1 MLDLAFVRQNFE
13 QIEQKLAQRAM
24 AGALDNFR
32 DVDTRRRKLLTEV
45 EALKNRRN
53 LASEEIGRLKKQGFE
68 AEDRKLEMRQV
79 GDEIKRLD
87 DEVAVLD
94 DELRQ
99 ILTNIPNVPHPS
111 VPVGRSSED
120 NQEVR
125 RWGEPPRF
133 SFEPRA
139 HWDIGEAL
147 GILDLARAAKI
158 TGARFAVYWDL
169 GAKLER
175 ALANFMLDVHGRE
188 HGYREVLPPAIVNAD
203 SMYGTGQLP
212 KFEEDLFK
220 IPGKSFQ
227 KNRYSKPKRGERVLA
242 DGHGDAWFEVVAY
255 DAGTEATRLELLD
268 KLGQKTGHIENG
280 IPRTSLLFRRDWYLI
295 PTAEVPLTNLFR
307 DEVLDAADL
316 PISLTAYTPCFRSE
330 AGSYG
335 KDTRGIIRHHQFQ
348 KVEMVKFAHPSTS
361 YDELERL
368 TVHAEDILQR
378 LGLHYRVV
386 NLCTGDLGFSAAKTY
401 DLEVWLPGQRVY
413 REISS
418 CSNFESFQ
426 ARRANIRFRVGG
438 KGKSDFVH
446 TLNGSGLPTG
456 RTWMAIVENYQ
467 QPDGSVLIPE
477 VLRGYLGGA
486 ERISP
491 AGRLVPK

>member
-1 MLDLAFVRQNFE
+1 MLDLGFVRQNFE
-13 QIEQKLAQRAM
+13 QVEQVLAQRGM
-24 AGALDNFR
+24 IGALDNFR

-53 LASEEIGRLKKQGFE
+53 LASREIGRLQKEGQD
-68 AEDRKLEMRQV
+68 ADDRKLEMRQV
-79 GDEIKRLD
+79 GDEIKRF
-87 DEVAVLD
+87 DEAVAVLD

-99 ILTNIPNVPHPS
+99 ILTSIPNIPHAS

-125 RWGEPPRF
+125 RWGEPPQF

-139 HWDIGEAL
+139 HWDIGESL
-147 GILDLARAAKI
+147 GILDLPRAAKI
-158 TGARFAVYWDL
+158 AGARFAVYWDL

-188 HGYREVLPPAIVNAD
+188 HGYREVLPPAIVNSA
-203 SMYGTGQLP
+203 SLFGTGNLP
-212 KFEEDLFK
+212 KFAEDLF
-220 IPGKSFQ
+220 
-227 KNRYSKPKRGERVLA
+227 
-242 DGHGDAWFEVVAY
+242 
-255 DAGTEATRLELLD
+255 RLENTDL
-268 KLGQKTGHIENG
+268 
-280 IPRTSLLFRRDWYLI
+280 WLI
-295 PTAEVPLTNLFR
+295 PTAEVPVTNLFR

-316 PISLTAYTPCFRSE
+316 PISLAAYTPCFRSE

-335 KDTRGIIRHHQFQ
+335 KDTRGIVRNHQFQ

-368 TVHAEDILQR
+368 TGHAEDLLQR

-386 NLCTGDLGFSAAKTY
+386 TLCTGDMSFSAAKTY
-401 DLEVWLPGQRVY
+401 DLEVWLPGQSIY

-456 RTWMAIVENYQ
+456 RTWMAIIENYQ
-467 QPDGSVLIPE
+467 QADGSVLIPE

-491 AGRLVPK
+491 AGQLVPE